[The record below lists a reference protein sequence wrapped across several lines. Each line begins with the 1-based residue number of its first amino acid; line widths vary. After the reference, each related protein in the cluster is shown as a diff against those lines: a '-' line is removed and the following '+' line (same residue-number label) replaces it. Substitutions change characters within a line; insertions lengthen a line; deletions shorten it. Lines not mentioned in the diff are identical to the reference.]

1 MTLED
6 IGGVGESTITLPS
19 LRHVMGI
26 DWRDEARCAKMPK
39 EIFFDYNNIK
49 HKKKE
54 REQRTRTAKAV
65 CRICPVKEK
74 CYEFAVRNNEQ
85 YGIWA
90 GTLPDERRRLYDI
103 LRKTG
108 ILESLPAF

>member
-1 MTLED
+1 VTTEVN
-6 IGGVGESTITLPS
+6 GGVVESVITLPS
-19 LRHVMGI
+19 LRFVMGT
-26 DWRDEARCAKMPK
+26 DWRDNARCAKMPK
-39 EIFFDYNNIK
+39 EIFFEYNSIK
-49 HKKKE
+49 YKKKE

-90 GTLPDERRRLYDI
+90 GTLPDERRRLYDV

-108 ILESLPAF
+108 ILETLPAF